1 MKKLMTIAALF
12 VMPAAFA
19 SCDDEKLISE
29 SRLPSQSR
37 TFLSTHFNGVPV
49 TSVTRERDGLE
60 KDYTVYL
67 QNGFEVNFRGSGAW
81 DEVEGIRGDL
91 LPASIIGLLPA
102 GIEAYTTANYP
113 DRSIVKVNRE
123 QWGYEIE
130 LGRTVGPDGIAQGRS
145 IELDFTPAGDFFRY
159 DD

>member
-12 VMPAAFA
+12 VMPATFA
-19 SCDDEKLISE
+19 SCDDEKIITE
-29 SRLPSQSR
+29 SRLPAQSR

-81 DEVEGIRGDL
+81 DEVEGIRGDV
-91 LPASIIGLLPA
+91 LPASIIELLPA

-113 DRSIVKVNRE
+113 DRGITMVNRE

-145 IELDFTPAGDFFRY
+145 IELDFTPGGDFFRY